1 MMCENCG
8 KHPATTH
15 IHTVI
20 NGVVTD
26 KNLCGYCAAAEDL
39 INPTKTTLT
48 DMLISMFGD
57 NLAKTKLSNTTRC
70 SVCGSTF
77 SDFAETGKAGC
88 ANCYTTFYDEL
99 LPYLK
104 RVHGSTKHTGNRPQR
119 APLAVRSEDKIGSL
133 RQKLK
138 ELVMSENFEE
148 AARVRDEIKE
158 LEGKSN
164 E

>member
-26 KNLCGYCAAAEDL
+26 KNLCGYCAAAEGL
-39 INPTKTTLT
+39 INPAKTTLT

-104 RVHGSTKHTGNRPQR
+104 RVHGSIKHTGNRPQR
-119 APLAVRSEDKIGSL
+119 APLAVRSEDKIGDL
-133 RQKLK
+133 RLKLK
-138 ELVMSENFEE
+138 ELVMAENFEE

-158 LEGKSN
+158 LEGKKD